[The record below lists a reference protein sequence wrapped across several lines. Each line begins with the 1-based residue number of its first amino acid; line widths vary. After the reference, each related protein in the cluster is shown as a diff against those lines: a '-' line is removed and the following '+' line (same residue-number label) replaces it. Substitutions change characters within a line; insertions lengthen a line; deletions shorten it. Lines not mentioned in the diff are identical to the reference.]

1 MHSVYCTKKLQ
12 SFIKEVEEKLPAN
25 LSEISLSDW
34 NAHLFFIEKRK
45 CIIFINNITF
55 YSVFL
60 TDILKKD
67 LKTIDIIFKERLKE
81 QLIHDK
87 IIETDEST
95 ESIFPGMKL
104 KFYRTNNNKKVIGR
118 INDFVDMFKIHC
130 SYKYENFNEMNIIHE
145 NGLINGTP
153 TGKLLEL
160 KKSWSS
166 PIKNVKEIIKTSA

>member
-1 MHSVYCTKKLQ
+1 MHRVYCTKKLQ
-12 SFIKEVEEKLPAN
+12 SFIKEVEGNLPAD
-25 LSEISLSDW
+25 LTEISLSDW

-67 LKTIDIIFKERLKE
+67 LRTIDVIFSQRLKE

-87 IIETDEST
+87 IIETSEST
-95 ESIFPGMKL
+95 ETIFPGNKL
-104 KFYRTNNNKKVIGR
+104 KFFKTNNNKKVIGR
-118 INDFVDMFKIHC
+118 INDFVEMFKIHC
-130 SYKYENFNEMNIIHE
+130 SYKYESLNEMNIVYE
-145 NGLINGTP
+145 NGLINKTP
-153 TGKLLEL
+153 TGKLVEV

-166 PIKNVKEIIKTSA
+166 PIKNVKEMIKASA